1 MIDISLEKLD
11 MIKER
16 TGVSYGEAREALEQC
31 DGDVVE
37 AIIYL
42 EEKKNNEPSPVDTSL
57 EQFKEWLKT
66 TIEKGN
72 VSRIKVRKDD
82 KVIVDVPVNAGVT
95 AGVIAIIWWPI
106 AAILT
111 ATAVVS
117 KVTIEIT
124 KDDGSVE
131 VVNKLIKTTTDDV
144 KDKASIVAE
153 EVKDKASVVAEGMKS
168 KFKNF
173 ATNLKNKSVQNDDI
187 ISNDE
192 PIYQYTVKF
201 DESDED
207 EKNKNE

>member
-16 TGVSYGEAREALEQC
+16 TGVSYGEAREALETC
-31 DGDVVE
+31 DGDVVD

-57 EQFKEWLKT
+57 EQFKEWLKN

-72 VSRIKVRKDD
+72 ISRIKVKKDD
-82 KVIVDVPVNAGVT
+82 KVIVDVPVNAGVA
-95 AGVIAIIWWPI
+95 AGVIAVIWWPI

-131 VVNKLIKTTTDDV
+131 VVNKLVKTTAND
-144 KDKASIVAE
+144 
-153 EVKDKASVVAEGMKS
+153 VKDKASVVAEDMKNR
-168 KFKNF
+168 FKNF
-173 ATNLKNKSVQNDDI
+173 TTNLKNKSGQNENI

-192 PIYQYTVKF
+192 PVYQYTVKF
-201 DESDED
+201 DEE
-207 EKNKNE
+207 NKEENKEN

>member
-16 TGVSYGEAREALEQC
+16 TGVSYGEAREALETC
-31 DGDVVE
+31 DGDVVD
-37 AIIYL
+37 AIIYI

-57 EQFKEWLKT
+57 EQFKEWLKN

-72 VSRIKVRKDD
+72 ISRIKVKKDD
-82 KVIVDVPVNAGVT
+82 KVIVDVPVNAGVA
-95 AGVIAIIWWPI
+95 AGVIAVIWWPI

-124 KDDGSVE
+124 KDDGSIE
-131 VVNKLIKTTTDDV
+131 MVNKLVKTTANDV
-144 KDKASIVAE
+144 KDKASAVAE
-153 EVKDKASVVAEGMKS
+153 DMKNR
-168 KFKNF
+168 FKNF
-173 ATNLKNKSVQNDDI
+173 TTNLKNKSTEDGNI

-192 PIYQYTVKF
+192 PVYQYTVKF
-201 DESDED
+201 DEE
-207 EKNKNE
+207 NKEN

>member
-16 TGVSYGEAREALEQC
+16 TGVSYGEAREALETC
-31 DGDVVE
+31 DGDVVD
-37 AIIYL
+37 AIIYI

-57 EQFKEWLKT
+57 EQFKEWLKN

-72 VSRIKVRKDD
+72 ISRIKVKKDD
-82 KVIVDVPVNAGVT
+82 KVIVDVPVNAGVA
-95 AGVIAIIWWPI
+95 AGVIAVIWWPI

-124 KDDGSVE
+124 KDDGSIE
-131 VVNKLIKTTTDDV
+131 VVNKLVKTTANDV
-144 KDKASIVAE
+144 KDKASAVAE
-153 EVKDKASVVAEGMKS
+153 DMKNR
-168 KFKNF
+168 FKNF
-173 ATNLKNKSVQNDDI
+173 TTNLKNKSTEDGNI

-192 PIYQYTVKF
+192 PVYQYTVKF
-201 DESDED
+201 HEE
-207 EKNKNE
+207 NKEN

>member
-16 TGVSYGEAREALEQC
+16 TGVSYGEAREALEIC
-31 DGDVVE
+31 EGDVVD

-57 EQFKEWLKT
+57 EQFKEWLKST
-66 TIEKGN
+66 VEKGN
-72 VSRIKVRKDD
+72 ISRIKVKKDD
-82 KVIVDVPVNAGVT
+82 KVIVDVPVNAGVA
-95 AGVIAIIWWPI
+95 AGVIAVIWWPI

-131 VVNKLIKTTTDDV
+131 VVNKLVKTTANDV
-144 KDKASIVAE
+144 KDKAPVVAE
-153 EVKDKASVVAEGMKS
+153 EVKDKASVVASDVKNR
-168 KFKNF
+168 FKNF
-173 ATNLKNKSVQNDDI
+173 ATNLKNKGVQSENI

-192 PIYQYTVKF
+192 PVYQYTVKF
-201 DESDED
+201 DETDKD
-207 EKNKNE
+207 EKSEN

>member
-16 TGVSYGEAREALEQC
+16 TGVSYGEAREALETC
-31 DGDVVE
+31 NGDVVD

-57 EQFKEWLKT
+57 EQFKEWLKN

-72 VSRIKVRKDD
+72 ISRIKVKKDD
-82 KVIVDVPVNAGVT
+82 KVIVDVPVNAGVA
-95 AGVIAIIWWPI
+95 AGVIAVIWWPI

-131 VVNKLIKTTTDDV
+131 VVNKLVKTTANDV
-144 KDKASIVAE
+144 KDKASAVAE
-153 EVKDKASVVAEGMKS
+153 EVKDKASVVAEDMKNR
-168 KFKNF
+168 FKNF
-173 ATNLKNKSVQNDDI
+173 TTNLKNKGAENENI

-192 PIYQYTVKF
+192 PVYQYTVKF
-201 DESDED
+201 DET
-207 EKNKNE
+207 NKEENNEN

>member
-16 TGVSYGEAREALEQC
+16 TGVSYGEAREALETC
-31 DGDVVE
+31 DGDVVD
-37 AIIYL
+37 AIIYI

-57 EQFKEWLKT
+57 EQFKEWLKN

-72 VSRIKVRKDD
+72 ISRIKVKKDD
-82 KVIVDVPVNAGVT
+82 KVIVDVPVNAGVA
-95 AGVIAIIWWPI
+95 AGVIAVIWWPI

-124 KDDGSVE
+124 KDDGSIE
-131 VVNKLIKTTTDDV
+131 VVNKLVKTTANDV
-144 KDKASIVAE
+144 KDKASAVAE
-153 EVKDKASVVAEGMKS
+153 DMKNRL
-168 KFKNF
+168 KNF
-173 ATNLKNKSVQNDDI
+173 TTNLKNKSTEDGNI

-192 PIYQYTVKF
+192 PVYQYTVKF
-201 DESDED
+201 DEE
-207 EKNKNE
+207 NKEN

>member
-16 TGVSYGEAREALEQC
+16 TGVSYGEAREALEIC
-31 DGDVVE
+31 EGDVVD

-57 EQFKEWLKT
+57 EQFKEWLKST
-66 TIEKGN
+66 VEKGN
-72 VSRIKVRKDD
+72 ISRIKVKKDD
-82 KVIVDVPVNAGVT
+82 KVIVDVPVNAGVA
-95 AGVIAIIWWPI
+95 AGVIAVIWWPI

-131 VVNKLIKTTTDDV
+131 VVNKLVKTTANDV
-144 KDKASIVAE
+144 KDKASVVAE
-153 EVKDKASVVAEGMKS
+153 EVKDKASVVASDVKNR
-168 KFKNF
+168 FKNF
-173 ATNLKNKSVQNDDI
+173 ATNLKNKGVQSENI

-192 PIYQYTVKF
+192 PVYQYTVKF
-201 DESDED
+201 DETDKD
-207 EKNKNE
+207 EKSKN

>member
-16 TGVSYGEAREALEQC
+16 TGVSYGEAREALETC
-31 DGDVVE
+31 DGDVVD
-37 AIIYL
+37 AIIYI

-57 EQFKEWLKT
+57 EQFKEWLKN

-72 VSRIKVRKDD
+72 ISRIKVKKDD
-82 KVIVDVPVNAGVT
+82 KVIVDVPVNAGVA
-95 AGVIAIIWWPI
+95 AGVIAVIWWPI

-124 KDDGSVE
+124 KDDGSIE
-131 VVNKLIKTTTDDV
+131 VVNKLVKTTANDV
-144 KDKASIVAE
+144 KDKASAVAE
-153 EVKDKASVVAEGMKS
+153 DMKNR
-168 KFKNF
+168 FKNF
-173 ATNLKNKSVQNDDI
+173 TTNLKNKSTEDGNI

-192 PIYQYTVKF
+192 PVYQYTVKF
-201 DESDED
+201 DEE
-207 EKNKNE
+207 NKEN

>member
-16 TGVSYGEAREALEQC
+16 TGVSYGEAREALETC
-31 DGDVVE
+31 DGDVVD

-57 EQFKEWLKT
+57 EQFKEWLKN

-72 VSRIKVRKDD
+72 ISRIKVKKDD
-82 KVIVDVPVNAGVT
+82 KVIVDVPVNAGVA
-95 AGVIAIIWWPI
+95 AGVIAVIWWPI

-131 VVNKLIKTTTDDV
+131 VVNKLVKTTAND
-144 KDKASIVAE
+144 
-153 EVKDKASVVAEGMKS
+153 VKDKASVVAEDMKNR
-168 KFKNF
+168 FKNF
-173 ATNLKNKSVQNDDI
+173 TTNLKNKSEQNGNI

-192 PIYQYTVKF
+192 PVYQYTVKF
-201 DESDED
+201 DEA
-207 EKNKNE
+207 NKEENNEN

>member
-16 TGVSYGEAREALEQC
+16 TGVSYGEAREALETY
-31 DGDVVE
+31 DGDVVD
-37 AIIYL
+37 AIIYI

-57 EQFKEWLKT
+57 EQFKEWLKN

-72 VSRIKVRKDD
+72 ISRIKVKKDD
-82 KVIVDVPVNAGVT
+82 KVIVDVPVNAGVA
-95 AGVIAIIWWPI
+95 AGVIAVIWWPI

-124 KDDGSVE
+124 KDDGSIE
-131 VVNKLIKTTTDDV
+131 VVNKLVKTTANDV
-144 KDKASIVAE
+144 KDKASAVAE
-153 EVKDKASVVAEGMKS
+153 DMKNRL
-168 KFKNF
+168 KNF
-173 ATNLKNKSVQNDDI
+173 TTNLKNKSTEDGNI

-192 PIYQYTVKF
+192 PVYQYTVKF
-201 DESDED
+201 DEE
-207 EKNKNE
+207 NKEN